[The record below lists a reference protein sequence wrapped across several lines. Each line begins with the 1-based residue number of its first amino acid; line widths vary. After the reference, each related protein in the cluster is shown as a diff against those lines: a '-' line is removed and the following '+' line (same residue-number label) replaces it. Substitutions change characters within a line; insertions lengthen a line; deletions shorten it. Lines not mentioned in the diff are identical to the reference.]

1 MLAACGG
8 ETPVNMKDPAS
19 VAAKFV
25 EAYNQR
31 DLARMLPLVDQVNL
45 DAVKEALAQGPGSEP
60 YNSIFDPEIAQMM
73 SAQNGKIEGP
83 RYERRDAIV
92 SVGKT
97 ASGDVYTIELGKRD
111 DETWMKHTLTWF
123 DDATGKVKIDYRPV
137 HSFTMTNDIAY
148 IPPKARVY

>member
-1 MLAACGG
+1 MLKRLSALSALLLAACAG

-60 YNSIFDPEIAQMM
+60 YNSIFDPEIAQMLA
-73 SAQNGKIEGP
+73 AQNGRVEGP
-83 RYERRDAIV
+83 RYERSDAV
-92 SVGKT
+92 MTVGKT
-97 ASGDVYTIELGKRD
+97 EGGDVYTIELGQHE
-111 DETWMKHTLTWF
+111 DETW
-123 DDATGKVKIDYRPV
+123 KIEAFSMMSEAEFQNLPDTPSPR
-137 HSFTMTNDIAY
+137 
-148 IPPKARVY
+148 R

>member
-1 MLAACGG
+1 
-8 ETPVNMKDPAS
+8 MKDPAS

-45 DAVKEALAQGPGSEP
+45 DAVKEALTQGPGSEP

-83 RYERRDAIV
+83 RYERRDAII

-97 ASGDVYTIELGKRD
+97 DSGDVYTIELGKRD
-111 DETWMKHTLTWF
+111 DETWMIEAFSMMSTAEFENL
-123 DDATGKVKIDYRPV
+123 PQ
-137 HSFTMTNDIAY
+137 
-148 IPPKARVY
+148 KAPEKR

>member
-1 MLAACGG
+1 MLKRLVALVALLLAACAG

-60 YNSIFDPEIAQMM
+60 YNSIFEPEIAQML
-73 SAQNGKIEGP
+73 AEQNGRVDGP
-83 RYERRDAIV
+83 RYDRRDAV
-92 SVGKT
+92 MTVGKT
-97 ASGDVYTIELGKRD
+97 EGDDVYTIELGQRD
-111 DETWMKHTLTWF
+111 DETWLIEAFSMMSEAEFRNLPDT
-123 DDATGKVKIDYRPV
+123 
-137 HSFTMTNDIAY
+137 
-148 IPPKARVY
+148 PPER